1 MNYIDYLPNT
11 IEELEFGVYFNL
23 KLDNCPSS
31 IKKIIFT
38 GNHRYHNYNEELNC
52 LPDGLSILGLP
63 YNYKHQIKNI
73 PRGLTKLVCS
83 KDYSYQSD
91 FVDIGI
97 EVEIY

>member
-1 MNYIDYLPNT
+1 MLYLFSIN
-11 IEELEFGVYFNL
+11 
-23 KLDNCPSS
+23 KLVH
-31 IKKIIFT
+31 KIIFD
-38 GNHRYHNYNEELNC
+38 NDSYYNEELNC
-52 LPDGLSILGLP
+52 LPDRLSILGLP

-91 FVDIGI
+91 FVCIGI